1 MAKKWYKR
9 ASCKQQTRKQ
19 KKRAEEQARWARLHA
34 EMEAAGYTENTMKRI
49 GEVKNM
55 KLNIQNIIWIGDPEI
70 DGELE
75 IATYGRIFDVEIVK
89 ERMSFQGMDFGVR
102 PAVVK
107 ATTTSADDYKSWEI
121 LGDIGVDTGM
131 AGIWDNDAPEGSTW
145 SEADGIY
152 VSNYNDETVDG
163 VIMTSGLGD
172 GTYNVYVKRNE
183 NGEITDFVIDFRD

>member
-19 KKRAEEQARWARLHA
+19 KKRAEEQARWTRLHA

-55 KLNIQNIIWIGDPEI
+55 KLNIQNIIWIGEPEI
-70 DGELE
+70 GGELE

-107 ATTTSADDYKSWEI
+107 ATTTSADAMNGLFGPTSKMRPPSKLENLIPCTELKSFVRS
-121 LGDIGVDTGM
+121 LPYHKPL
-131 AGIWDNDAPEGSTW
+131 IWKP
-145 SEADGIY
+145 
-152 VSNYNDETVDG
+152 
-163 VIMTSGLGD
+163 
-172 GTYNVYVKRNE
+172 
-183 NGEITDFVIDFRD
+183 